1 MKYLLDTNLIS
12 ELIKPQPDPGV
23 EERCRRFEKDLTTAT
38 PVWHELQLSCYRM
51 PFSRKRDLLELF
63 LEEVIQQNFSILP
76 YDAQAARWHAL
87 ERSRLTLSGQTPSFV
102 DGQIAAI
109 AVTNGLTL
117 VTRNTPDFQIESWG
131 RCSFNSKLPGLR
143 QSRRGDSQRAV
154 ERKINHP

>member
-12 ELIKPQPDPGV
+12 ELVKPRPDPGV
-23 EERCRRFEKDLTTAT
+23 EDKCRRYQKDLTIAA
-38 PVWHELQLSCYRM
+38 PVWHELQFGCFRM

-63 LEEVIQQNFSILP
+63 LEEVIQQNFKILP

-109 AVTNGLTL
+109 AVTNGLIL
-117 VTRNTPDFQIESWG
+117 VTRNSNDFQVYSGLKLESWHT
-131 RCSFNSKLPGLR
+131 R
-143 QSRRGDSQRAV
+143 
-154 ERKINHP
+154 